1 MASLKTT
8 IHKNTDTNIP
18 STGKLANK
26 HNYSTRN
33 KPNNDNDSSHFM
45 IYHQNIRVISKKID
59 ELLIS
64 LSYNRPQIICLNEH
78 HLKSEEIYNINLD
91 YYKLGAFFC
100 RKKYSCGGACI
111 FVSKL
116 LKFSIIN
123 LEKYHKEK
131 HL

>member
-1 MASLKTT
+1 MASLKTIVHT
-8 IHKNTDTNIP
+8 NTDTNIP
-18 STGKLANK
+18 NTGKLANK

-33 KPNNDNDSSHFM
+33 KPNNDIFM
-45 IYHQNIRVISKKID
+45 IYHQNIRGISKKAH

-64 LSYNRPQIICLNEH
+64 LSYNRPQIICLTEH
-78 HLKSEEIYNINLD
+78 HLKLEEIHNINLD

-100 RKKYSCGGACI
+100 RKKYSCGEACI

-123 LEKYHKEK
+123 LEKYH
-131 HL
+131 